1 MRIVEAEARVRLE
14 EMMEHLSR
22 SIISFIK
29 TEISTADIQLQ
40 GNFIVSLT
48 PLFEC
53 HVVSKLKKDAL
64 KMYDLFSAKLWSCKR
79 HRLTFYSINDLW

>member
-14 EMMEHLSR
+14 EMMEHFSR

-53 HVVSKLKKDAL
+53 HVVSKLKKDAR
-64 KMYDLFSAKLWSCKR
+64 KCMTCSQQSCGAVKG
-79 HRLTFYSINDLW
+79 TD